1 MLEYASAQWRGKHKL
16 WTLQNSGFSVSP
28 SPDKFFMPSE
38 KKKKKKKVKDLEKN
52 LDWGRA
58 YLKIRLC
65 NGAQGIL

>member
-1 MLEYASAQWRGKHKL
+1 MARKTQVVNVTEQWILGESWQVFYAFRK
-16 WTLQNSGFSVSP
+16 
-28 SPDKFFMPSE
+28 E
-38 KKKKKKKVKDLEKN
+38 KKEKKVKDLEKN